1 MTRPARSWFA
11 RARVRAY
18 SIIIRTIVRLIP
30 ALRQTRH
37 DEQGKSQLAGIARM
51 SATQKGHWQ
60 SSCNLGEM
68 IRYQPH
74 RLDRSRNQKS
84 AVQTTRKPLNDRNA
98 LLGAA

>member
-18 SIIIRTIVRLIP
+18 SIIIRTIVRLVP

-37 DEQGKSQLAGIARM
+37 DEHGKSQLAGVARM

-74 RLDRSRNQKS
+74 RLDRSRTHNS
-84 AVQTTRKPLNDRNA
+84 AVQTTRNPLHDRRA
-98 LLGAA
+98 LLDDA